1 MKIAVRFWI
10 YCSICTLC
18 FVSTLRAQEPLF
30 QRLSFTNGLPSNA
43 VYSIL
48 EDRKGFIWIAC
59 DEGLF
64 QYDGVHFQV
73 FKERNQTSFSG
84 SNLLEDR
91 IGRIWYQNF
100 DGKIFYVQ
108 NGCINHLPQHE
119 KKLYYPIQI
128 TDDYLFYLSG
138 NQLIVLEIVNLKEVK
153 RFSFRSPIS
162 SVLLGNTYYF
172 IDNNGLNSIDEKL
185 NVHRLIN
192 RLPDAE
198 SMPVLFSSP
207 TTVYLVFLNRSDNGI
222 WKLNKN
228 NSIER
233 IVEFDEHQVIQSAKV
248 YDNYFYLLTT
258 RGVQLIPISNP
269 SKKKV
274 FFENRNFSDVLID
287 RKKNHWLTSPID
299 GIIIVPDLDVKQLIL
314 PSTSPF
320 RSIKGKNEL
329 YISTKDDKIFT
340 FKGESEP
347 LEIFHQGNRNA
358 EIYYLFLDSLINE
371 LIYVSSDG
379 YTHFQ
384 PLNKKSGE
392 KKIRHAIKQIVR
404 LDAKY
409 RIFTSTG
416 SLGFF
421 VEKSQVEQSSKWDEY
436 IQKIPMVEIGDFY
449 FYQLELEKLRPR
461 GKAILYNKS
470 EESVYFATNVGL
482 FKWSKNG
489 TVELKKGNDIFDIKS
504 MFSWGEHMLGFGSD
518 GHLQLISPVLPEKK
532 QKFQAI
538 LEIDNIRRAKVYNGD
553 LLLMSK
559 DKMYHFRLDNAG
571 NTVLKSKFELT
582 NLECNDFAMIH
593 GEVWIVSTNGL
604 IKWDLRKRKESIFE
618 GLFAVKS
625 MQMNG
630 DEVPLINN
638 VFSHNENNLNIDFAL
653 LDFGNQTIEELYYQV
668 NKSNW
673 RHIDPSVRSLNLPEL
688 SPGNYTIRFKGLVA
702 GTWKQFENIQFQIN
716 PPFWSSTWFIVGSM
730 LLLFSVSFLYYRFQL
745 RSLKVRNELI
755 NEKIQLES
763 DLNNSLLSSIKSQM
777 NPHFIFNALNTIQ
790 AYIFMNERDKAT
802 GYLSKFSKLTR
813 AILQMSEKEKIR
825 LSEELEALTLYLEL
839 EKMRFQEGFEYV
851 IDVKEVDVEVV
862 QIPSMLIQPFVENA
876 IKHGLLHH
884 PEEKR
889 LRISIYQKAGNLYI
903 EIDDN
908 GIGRK
913 RAEELKKQRNRYH
926 ESFSSQAN
934 EKRLKLLSR
943 NTILSIQYIDKFNE
957 YNQPTGTT
965 VLLIIELKP

>member
-1 MKIAVRFWI
+1 MKITVRFWI
-10 YCSICTLC
+10 FFVLCALCS
-18 FVSTLRAQEPLF
+18 VSTLRAQEPLF

-48 EDRKGFIWIAC
+48 EDHKGFIWIAC

-64 QYDGVHFQV
+64 KYDGVHFQV

-84 SNLLEDR
+84 SNIVEDR

-108 NGCINHLPQHE
+108 NGRLHYLNQNN
-119 KKLYYPIQI
+119 KQLYYPIRINDQHV
-128 TDDYLFYLSG
+128 FYLDG
-138 NQLIVLEIVNLKEVK
+138 NQLIILDVVSLKEVK
-153 RFSFRSPIS
+153 RIPVYSPIS
-162 SVLLGNTYYF
+162 SSLLDQTYYF
-172 IDNNGLNSIDEKL
+172 TDNKKLFSIDSNL
-185 NVHRLIN
+185 QVRSVADM
-192 RLPDAE
+192 LPGSE
-198 SMPVLFSSP
+198 SMSVLFSSP
-207 TTVYLVFLNRSDNGI
+207 TALYFVYLNRKQNGV
-222 WKLNKN
+222 WRLNKN
-228 NSIER
+228 KTIEK
-233 IVEFDEHQVIQSAKV
+233 IIGFEEHQVIQNAKIF
-248 YDNYFYLLTT
+248 DEKIYLMTT
-258 RGVQLIPISNP
+258 QGLQIIPISNP
-269 SKKKV
+269 SKRKV
-274 FFENRNFSDVLID
+274 YFNNHNFSDVLID
-287 RKKNHWLTSPID
+287 RKKNHWLISPVD
-299 GIIIVPDLDVKQLIL
+299 GILIVPDLNVNQLFFLSALPYRSVIGKEDV
-314 PSTSPF
+314 F
-320 RSIKGKNEL
+320 
-329 YISTKDDKIFT
+329 ISTKDDKIF
-340 FKGESEP
+340 KLNVENEQ
-347 LEIFHQGNRNA
+347 LEMLYQGNRNA
-358 EIYYLFLDSLINE
+358 EIYYLFFDSLINE
-371 LIYVSSDG
+371 LIFVSSDG
-379 YTHFQ
+379 NTYFQ
-384 PLNKKSGE
+384 SLNE
-392 KKIRHAIKQIVR
+392 KKPHKKMLHAFKQVIR
-404 LDAKY
+404 LDGKY
-409 RIFTSTG
+409 RVYTSTG

-421 VEKSQVEQSSKWDEY
+421 VEKNRIHQPSKWDKY
-436 IQKIPMVEIGDFY
+436 IQKIPRVLIGDFY
-449 FYQLELEKLRPR
+449 LYEVNLNSIRPR
-461 GKAILYNKS
+461 GKAILYDKS
-470 EESVYFATNVGL
+470 NEAIYFATNVGL
-482 FKWSKNG
+482 FNWSKG
-489 TVELKKGNDIFDIKS
+489 KISEIKKGKNIYDVKS
-504 MFSWGEHMLGFGSD
+504 LIQWNQHILGFGSD
-518 GHLQLISPVLPEKK
+518 GKIGLISPVTKHK
-532 QKFQAI
+532 TRKFDAVF
-538 LEIDNIRRAKVYNGD
+538 EVDDVRRAKVYNGD

-559 DKMYHFRLDNAG
+559 DKMYHFRLDKAG

-582 NLECNDFAMIH
+582 NLECNDFAMIQ
-593 GEVWIVSTNGL
+593 GEVWIISTNGL
-604 IKWDLRKRKESIFE
+604 IKWDLKKRKEPIFE

-630 DEVPLINN
+630 DEVPLFNQ

-688 SPGNYTIRFKGLVA
+688 SPGKYTIRFKGMVA
-702 GTWKQFENIQFQIN
+702 GKWKQFENIQFQIK

-730 LLLFSVSFLYYRFQL
+730 LLLLSLSFLYYRFQL

-755 NEKIQLES
+755 HEKIQLES

-839 EKMRFQEGFEYV
+839 EKMRFQERFEYV
-851 IDVKEVDVEVV
+851 IDVQEVDVEVV

-889 LRISIYQKAGNLYI
+889 LRISIFQKAGSLYI

-913 RAEELKKQRNRYH
+913 RAEELKKQRDRYH

-943 NTILSIQYIDKFNE
+943 NTILSIQYIDKINV

-965 VLLIIELKP
+965 VLLIIEL